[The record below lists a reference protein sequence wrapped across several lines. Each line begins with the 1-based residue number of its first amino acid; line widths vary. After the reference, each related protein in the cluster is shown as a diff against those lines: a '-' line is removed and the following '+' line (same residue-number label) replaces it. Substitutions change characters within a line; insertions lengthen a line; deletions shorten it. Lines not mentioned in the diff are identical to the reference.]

1 LVREDKVT
9 AAAEQAAIAEQRGAT
24 YWLLARLV
32 LEVPTVALLDEIGT
46 ALGARPDDASLPLAA
61 EVAALAEAVAQA
73 SLGQPA
79 VIDLQAEHTR
89 LWSGLSKRYGP
100 PPPYESVLL
109 EERLPGDATTAVAAA
124 YAEAGLSPE
133 VPDTGPADHLG
144 NELRF
149 LALCCASE
157 ANAWRSGEIL
167 AAREWLGREAVFLS
181 DHVLRWVPVH
191 GRRVSGEARTAYH
204 RAVAALIATACELD
218 AKDVDELRA
227 DLTPKGPTH

>member
-1 LVREDKVT
+1 MT

-32 LEVPTVALLDEIGT
+32 LEAPTAALLEEIGN
-46 ALGARPDDASLPLAA
+46 ALGARPDLASLPLAA
-61 EVAALAEAVAQA
+61 EVSALADAVAAA
-73 SLGQPA
+73 SRGQPA
-79 VIDLQAEHTR
+79 LLELQAEQTR
-89 LWSGLSKRYGP
+89 LWGGLSKQYGP

-133 VPDTGPADHLG
+133 VPDAGPADHLG

-157 ANAWRSGEIL
+157 ANAWRSGDI
-167 AAREWLGREAVFLS
+167 ATAREWLKREATFLT
-181 DHVLRWVPVH
+181 DHVLRWVPAH
-191 GRRVSGEARTAYH
+191 GSRVSGEARTAYH
-204 RAVAALIATACELD
+204 RAVAALIAAACELD
-218 AKDVDELRA
+218 AKDVTELQV
-227 DLTPKGPTH
+227 DLTSKGPAN